1 MIKPADAG
9 SQFGNQWYG
18 SRFMFERNKII
29 LTIGL
34 LAIAIG
40 AIILFV
46 TTRPKPQEGEIRFL
60 EQLELLV
67 YEGKFNEALEGCRNL
82 DMSTLERRVKSGTGA
97 DDATHAT
104 NCYHVAKLTFGYYC
118 RYMHGPK
125 SIKTKPFN
133 EVCGNVSEFADR
145 VRDMPGLEK
154 DEREYLEWMKI
165 CLGIWP
171 DVVNAVDSQ
180 DIESLRSIVKQWYS
194 LETQVFK
201 YGRRKFTTSMQ
212 LLGDHIVSSPRF
224 HDFSDTF
231 LWDAQN
237 LMAEYVGEFGT
248 TFFQ

>member
-1 MIKPADAG
+1 MG
-9 SQFGNQWYG
+9 
-18 SRFMFERNKII
+18 ERKKIF

-34 LAIAIG
+34 LAIAIVV
-40 AIILFV
+40 IISFV
-46 TTRPKPQEGEIRFL
+46 LARPKPQEGEIRFL

-67 YEGKFNEALEGCRNL
+67 YEGKFNEALEGSREL
-82 DMSTLERRVKSGTGA
+82 DMTTLERWVKSGTGA
-97 DDATHAT
+97 DDATHVT

-118 RYMHGPK
+118 RYKHDPK
-125 SIKTKPFN
+125 SIKPKPFN
-133 EVCGNVSEFADR
+133 EVCGNISEFADR
-145 VRDMPGLEK
+145 VLAMPGLEE
-154 DEREYLEWMKI
+154 DDREYLEWMKI

-171 DVVNAVDSQ
+171 DVVKAVDSQ

-212 LLGDHIVSSPRF
+212 LLGDHIVTSPRF

-231 LWDAQN
+231 LMDAQN
-237 LMAEYVGEFGT
+237 LMAEYVGEYGT